1 MIVNNYCNCKDD
13 SCSIGDKSKNM
24 YSIDYDSLIERLE
37 RTRDEIDETIRI
49 LSNKKMKDSVINDI
63 LSSDD
68 DEIVTANEV
77 EEMLRELDKKRNNGY
92 TTNVKTP
99 LYYKYRYPYK
109 YYPYFWF

>member
-1 MIVNNYCNCKDD
+1 MNNYCNCKDD

-68 DEIVTANEV
+68 DETITANEV
-77 EEMLRELDKKRNNGY
+77 EEMLRELDKKRNNSY